1 MTTTPVE
8 LIIYGTRGGCPRD
21 TPEYTQFGLGTSSY
35 TLRHGNIVHFL
46 DAGTSVERAM
56 REQLTPDIEKAYLEL
71 THGHVDHMYMGC
83 TDQIYG
89 NKIPGGIR
97 VIGYAETVAAL
108 RQLFDNERLWPV
120 PQSNLQ
126 GLSTDIMELQGGE
139 TVYNSGYTIR
149 THQNYHPSKG
159 MGGSIGFRFDITKS
173 KDEKVSVAYTT
184 DLEFDF
190 KPGMQ
195 VQENA
200 AELKRNYQKFIA
212 GADVL
217 LVDTEH
223 TKEEYFETKPFVRG
237 WGHPYL
243 EQIIELAGEAKVKH
257 IIGTHHNK
265 KHTDEM
271 LTRIE
276 QWGREYARANGFTG
290 EVNLARS
297 GMRISL

>member
-1 MTTTPVE
+1 MTTTAIE
-8 LIIYGTRGGCPRD
+8 LTIYGTRGGCPKD
-21 TPEYTQFGLGTSSY
+21 TSEYRQFGLGTSSY
-35 TLRHGNIVHFL
+35 VLRHGNIVHFL

-56 REQLTPDIEKAYLEL
+56 KEQLTPDIEKAYLEL
-71 THGHVDHMYMGC
+71 THGHMDHLYMGC
-83 TDQIYG
+83 ADQIYN
-89 NKIPGGIR
+89 NKVLGGIQ
-97 VIGYAETVAAL
+97 VIGYAETAAAL

-120 PQSNLQ
+120 PHTALQ
-126 GLSTDIMELQGGE
+126 GLSSNIMGVQGGE
-139 TVYNSGYTIR
+139 TVYNPTYAIR
-149 THQNYHPSKG
+149 THQNFHPSKG
-159 MGGSIGFRFDITKS
+159 MGGSIGFRFDIAKS
-173 KDEKVSVAYTT
+173 KDEKISVAYTT

-200 AELKRNYQKFIA
+200 AELKQNYQKFIA

-223 TKEEYFETKPFVRG
+223 TKEEYFETKPYVRG

-265 KHTDEM
+265 KHTDDI
-271 LTRIE
+271 LTKIE
-276 QWGREYARANGFTG
+276 QQGKEYARAMGFTG
-290 EVNLARS
+290 ELTLARS
-297 GMRISL
+297 GLRVSL